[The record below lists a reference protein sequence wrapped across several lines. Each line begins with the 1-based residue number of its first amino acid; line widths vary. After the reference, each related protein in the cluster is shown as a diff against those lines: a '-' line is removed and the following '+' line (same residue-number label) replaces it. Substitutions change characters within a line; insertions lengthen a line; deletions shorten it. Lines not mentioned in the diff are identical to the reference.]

1 MPPRCRELAGVPLGE
16 DLLGSLC
23 EHLREAREHPWARE
37 HLLRRLGQRTLG
49 AAEDGLGAVGNG
61 GVRDGCNGVLE
72 WPSRVGG
79 RALRL
84 GGSHASHLAGLEAER
99 WRRHASG

>member
-1 MPPRCRELAGVPLGE
+1 LGE
-16 DLLGSLC
+16 NLLGGLG

-37 HLLRRLGQRTLG
+37 HLLRGLGQRTLG
-49 AAEDGLGAVGNG
+49 AAEDGLGAVGDG
-61 GVRDGCNGVLE
+61 GVRDGCDGAPE

-79 RALRL
+79 RVRL
-84 GGSHASHLAGLEAER
+84 GGSHASRLAGPVAER